1 MVSPSVHGKVSG
13 KVVEETSKEVIIM
26 IKYGIETRLRG
37 LNIKGIMD
45 NSKTTKTV
53 GSIVTK
59 LAHVVNADKA
69 LNTPKGPLRG
79 GCHSYLKFVIYIF
92 IIIIFGRRHSSVM
105 FYF

>member
-1 MVSPSVHGKVSG
+1 
-13 KVVEETSKEVIIM
+13 
-26 IKYGIETRLRG
+26 
-37 LNIKGIMD
+37 MD

-79 GCHSYLKFVIYIF
+79 GCRSYLKFVIYIF
-92 IIIIFGRRHSSVM
+92 IIIILVEGIPCHVLFLKWFIITICKRWNGRVLKNSFISNSKSL
-105 FYF
+105 